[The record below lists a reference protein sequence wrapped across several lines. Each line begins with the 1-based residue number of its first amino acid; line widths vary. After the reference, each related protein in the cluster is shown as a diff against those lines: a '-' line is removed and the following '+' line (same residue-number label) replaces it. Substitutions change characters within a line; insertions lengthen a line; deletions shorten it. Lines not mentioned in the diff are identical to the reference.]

1 MANLGIGVASAYD
14 FAGLAALK
22 GSANKSGIDQ
32 STVNKKVAAEFESL
46 FLKMMTD
53 SMKDSIKPMQ
63 SDLLRSDSMN
73 FFEDMF
79 YDEVSKVMA
88 SRQSLGIADW
98 LDSVSANRA
107 GDSAAKEIIP
117 TPLPVSDISS
127 GRPMRFNKT

>member
-1 MANLGIGVASAYD
+1 MASLGMPVASAYD

-22 GSANKSGIDQ
+22 GSSNKADVDQ
-32 STVNKKVAAEFESL
+32 KSVNTKVAAEFESL

-63 SDLLRSDSMN
+63 SDLLRSDSMD
-73 FFEDMF
+73 FFDDMF

-98 LDSVSANRA
+98 LDSVTAIRSGA
-107 GDSAAKEIIP
+107 GAETLVVP
-117 TPLPVSDISS
+117 TSLPAS
-127 GRPMRFNKT
+127 GAPDYRPKRFD

>member
-1 MANLGIGVASAYD
+1 MASLGMPVASAYD

-22 GSANKSGIDQ
+22 GSSNKAD
-32 STVNKKVAAEFESL
+32 VNQKSVNTKVAAEFESL

-63 SDLLRSDSMN
+63 SDLLRSDSMD
-73 FFEDMF
+73 FFDDMF

-98 LDSVSANRA
+98 LDSVTAIRSGASAETRNV
-107 GDSAAKEIIP
+107 P
-117 TPLPVSDISS
+117 TSLPASGASDY
-127 GRPMRFNKT
+127 RPKRFD